1 MVEEKKAEARLNP
14 ESYAIV
20 NLVRGFALPR
30 ISHGASRDI
39 SQGAKSHS
47 PFSRTSPAG
56 SPAKSGFSLQGPV
69 ASAYQD
75 PEDSTYEVEHSDDDY
90 VDDGITSNSET

>member
-1 MVEEKKAEARLNP
+1 MVKEKKVEARLNP

-30 ISHGASRDI
+30 IS
-39 SQGAKSHS
+39 QGAKSQS

-75 PEDSTYEVEHSDDDY
+75 PEDSTYEVEDTDDY
-90 VDDGITSNSET
+90 VGDGITSNSEI

>member
-1 MVEEKKAEARLNP
+1 MVKEKKVEARLNP

-20 NLVRGFALPR
+20 NLVRGLTLPH
-30 ISHGASRDI
+30 ISHGAS
-39 SQGAKSHS
+39 QGAKSQS

>member
-1 MVEEKKAEARLNP
+1 MVKEKKVEARLNP
-14 ESYAIV
+14 ESYAFV
-20 NLVRGFALPR
+20 NLVRGLALPR
-30 ISHGASRDI
+30 ISHGAS
-39 SQGAKSHS
+39 QGAKSQS

-75 PEDSTYEVEHSDDDY
+75 PEDSTYEVEDTDDY
-90 VDDGITSNSET
+90 VGDGITSNSEI